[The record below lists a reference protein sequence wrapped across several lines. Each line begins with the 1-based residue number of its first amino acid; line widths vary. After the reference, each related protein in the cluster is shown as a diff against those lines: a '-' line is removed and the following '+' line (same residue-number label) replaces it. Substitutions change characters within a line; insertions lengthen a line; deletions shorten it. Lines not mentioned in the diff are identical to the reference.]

1 MTYSELKDIQNSKDH
16 RGIDIQSVGVR
27 NVEVPLII
35 QRKNDCESGVNT
47 ETNSF
52 PKEQVVSAKAKM
64 SVSLPKEYRG
74 THMSRFIE
82 ILCEW
87 GQRNLLGVDIE
98 GCLQE
103 MKARLEAKSAKVK
116 FEFKYFIDKQA
127 PVSKLSSHM
136 GYKCSFEGILNEHDY
151 KFILGVSVPVTTLC
165 PCSKEISDYGAHN
178 QRTIVKARISYDP
191 NKIIW
196 LEDLIELIE
205 KCGSCPIYP
214 LLKREDE
221 KFVTEQAYN
230 NPKFIE
236 DILRDV
242 ISEIRKLP
250 EVTWFEIDCEAHESI
265 HNHSAWAHHEETIQQ
280 L

>member
-1 MTYSELKDIQNSKDH
+1 MTYSELKDIQNSKDD

-27 NVEVPLII
+27 DVEVPLII
-35 QRKNDCESGVNT
+35 QRKND
-47 ETNSF
+47 
-52 PKEQVVSAKAKM
+52 KEQVVSAKAKM

-87 GQRNLLGVDIE
+87 GQKNLLGVDIE

-103 MKARLEAKSAKVK
+103 MKTRLEAKKAKVK
-116 FEFKYFIDKQA
+116 FEFKYFIEKQA
-127 PVSKLSSHM
+127 PLSKLSSQM
-136 GYKCSFEGILNEHDY
+136 GYKCSFEGVLDEQDY

-178 QRTIVKARISYDP
+178 QRTIVKARICYDP
-191 NKIIW
+191 NEIIW

-230 NPKFIE
+230 NPKFVE

-250 EVTWFEIDCEAHESI
+250 EVSWFEVDCEAHESI
-265 HNHSAWAHHEETIQQ
+265 HNHSAWAHHEESI

>member
-1 MTYSELKDIQNSKDH
+1 MTHSKTHPELKDIQNSKDD

-27 NVEVPLII
+27 DVEIPLII
-35 QRKNDCESGVNT
+35 QRKND
-47 ETNSF
+47 
-52 PKEQVVSAKAKM
+52 KEQVVSAKAKM

-87 GQRNLLGVDIE
+87 GQKNLLGVDIE

-103 MKARLEAKSAKVK
+103 MRRRLEAKSAKVK
-116 FEFKYFIDKQA
+116 FEFKYFIEKKA
-127 PVSKLSSHM
+127 PVSGLSSPT
-136 GYKCSFEGILNEHDY
+136 GYKCSFEGILKEDDY
-151 KFILGVSVPVTTLC
+151 KFILGVDVPVTTLC

-178 QRTIVKARISYDP
+178 QRTIIKTRISYNP
-191 NKIIW
+191 HTIIW
-196 LEDLIELIE
+196 IEDLVEILE

-230 NPKFIE
+230 NPKFVE

-250 EVTWFEIDCEAHESI
+250 QVRWFEVDCEAHESI
-265 HNHSAWAHHEETIQQ
+265 HNHSAWAHHEET